1 MLFGYD
7 TANISGVLGMKKFVQ
22 DYGNAVPTGTIG
34 GNIFVVDGQTYQITA
49 KVKSLVT
56 STLSIGTFL
65 GALSTAPIADH
76 LGRRAGLLL
85 ASLIFVVGVVIQT
98 AVKSL
103 AGALSLARRADLSG
117 MYAGRSV
124 KQLRF
129 RR

>member
-1 MLFGYD
+1 L
-7 TANISGVLGMKKFVQ
+7 Q
-22 DYGNAVPTGTIG
+22 
-34 GNIFVVDGQTYQITA
+34 
-49 KVKSLVT
+49 VT
-56 STLSIGTFL
+56 STLCVAALSRLLMLQLHRHLPCAEVCVIGADSAV

-124 KQLRF
+124 
-129 RR
+129 